1 MSKKAAETE
10 NQEETFFRKLGIPL
24 LGIQAVRN
32 AIELNRD
39 TGNTLCIVGEAGIGK
54 THITKQVGA
63 ARKPRK
69 PFTWRGVEWT
79 TSVPVIPF
87 YLAHLQPEDLSVPYP
102 SRAKQSDMIA
112 RSGQL
117 AQLASFIRDYHANA
131 FESETARRESEE
143 QWHRDS
149 EEARKQY
156 REIAHILDEQI
167 IDIAKNVAFMDERT
181 KKNGTMEFLINRE
194 LFDLPPE
201 GILFFDEYNRA
212 DRGVVKSFFTLVED
226 GEVHGIRIIHPGIQ
240 IIAAMNPSDGAYSV
254 NEAEK
259 DPAIKRRLCFLAM
272 TTNVGSWLNY
282 ARGKFHDLVVE
293 YIEANNSA
301 LYDAKLRLASKVY
314 PCPATWEK
322 VSKLLQAAEA
332 ANISFGSDGVEACIC
347 GHVGEAIGSQ
357 FTAYIKDKSTVIPP
371 SDILNKYTERSN
383 VRRKVQTLVENAR
396 FDLLAELCG
405 NIATL
410 LLSSQPDPQTIAAK
424 LAVFLGDLPS
434 DTATAFIVQK
444 LKMASEG
451 ITTAPA
457 YLTTLSKELST
468 QPPYQ
473 RHIKSITDA
482 LAKARKETNRPDPL

>member
-1 MSKKAAETE
+1 LSKKIAESE
-10 NQEETFFRKLGIPL
+10 GQEETFFRKLGIPL

-39 TGNTLCIVGEAGIGK
+39 TGNTVCIVGEAGIGK

-63 ARKPRK
+63 VRVPRK

-79 TSVPVIPF
+79 KSVPVIPF

-112 RSGQL
+112 RSSQL
-117 AQLASFIRDYHANA
+117 AQLADFVRDHAT
-131 FESETARRESEE
+131 ETGEGHDLAR
-143 QWHRDS
+143 Q
-149 EEARKQY
+149 
-156 REIAHILDEQI
+156 IADILEGQI
-167 IDIAKNVAFMDERT
+167 TDIAKNVAFMDERT
-181 KKNGTMEFLINRE
+181 KKNGTMEFLINKE
-194 LFDLPPE
+194 LFNLPPE

-240 IIAAMNPSDGAYSV
+240 IIAAMNPSDGQYSV

-272 TTNVGSWLNY
+272 SYNVGSWLNY

-322 VSKLLQAAEA
+322 VSKLLCAAEE
-332 ANISFGSDGVEACIC
+332 ANIPFSSDGVEACIC
-347 GHVGEAIGSQ
+347 GHVGESVGSQ

-371 SDILNKYTERSN
+371 SDILNKYTDKSS
-383 VRRKVQTLVENAR
+383 VRKKVQTLVDNMR
-396 FDLLAELCG
+396 FDVLSELCG

-444 LKMASEG
+444 LRTASEG
-451 ITTAPA
+451 VSDAAA
-457 YLTTLSKELST
+457 YLTTLSKVLST

-473 RHIKSITDA
+473 RHIKAITDA
-482 LAKARKETNRPDPL
+482 LAKARKEAGRADPL

>member
-10 NQEETFFRKLGIPL
+10 GQEETFFRKLGIPL

-39 TGNTLCIVGEAGIGK
+39 TGNTICIVGEAGIGK

-63 ARKPRK
+63 VRVPRK
-69 PFTWRGVEWT
+69 PFTWRGQEWV

-112 RSGQL
+112 RSSQL
-117 AQLASFIRDYHANA
+117 AQLASFV
-131 FESETARRESEE
+131 RERYLQGTKERTLAEE
-143 QWHRDS
+143 IS
-149 EEARKQY
+149 T
-156 REIAHILDEQI
+156 ILEGQI
-167 IDIAKNVAFMDERT
+167 VDIAKNVAFMDERT
-181 KKNGTMEFLINRE
+181 KKNGTMEFLINKE

-212 DRGVVKSFFTLVED
+212 DRGVVKSFFTLIED

-240 IIAAMNPSDGAYSV
+240 IIAAMNPSDGQYSV

-272 TTNVGSWLNY
+272 NYNVGSWLNY
-282 ARGKFHDLVVE
+282 ARGKFHDMVVE

-332 ANISFGSDGVEACIC
+332 AKIPFDSDGVEACIC
-347 GHVGEAIGSQ
+347 GHVGEAVGSQ

-371 SDILNKYTERSN
+371 SDILNKYTDRSS
-383 VRRKVQTLVENAR
+383 VRRKVQTLVENQR

-405 NIATL
+405 NLATL
-410 LLSSQPDPQTIAAK
+410 LLSSQPDPTTIAAK

-444 LKMASEG
+444 LRTASEG
-451 ITTAPA
+451 VTTAPA
-457 YLTTLSKELST
+457 YLTTLSRELST
-468 QPPYQ
+468 QLPYQ